1 MHIHTIHD
9 IHNSFDN
16 AITPLETIASGDTRR
31 FNVQDAS
38 GGLVQRDSD
47 KEVLTRL
54 PADQLNPVCGPLYVA
69 DAEPGD
75 ALEIELDEFEPC
87 GWGWTGQIPGF
98 GLLADEFPDPWLNI
112 STYDD
117 EFVHFHEDI
126 RIPYRPFA
134 GVIGLAPGAP
144 GAHSIVPPRTCGGN
158 LDIRDLIK
166 GTKLYLPVEVEGA
179 LLSVG
184 DTHACQGDGEICGT
198 AVETSMAVTAT
209 IRLHK
214 QSHLPSPMFETLP
227 PPATDQER
235 MGYLVTTGVGP
246 DLMAAARDATRFMI
260 DRLVA
265 KANMTPQMAYG
276 LCSVTAHLRISEV
289 VDQPNWVVSYYLPKS
304 VFTSRKL
311 QAL

>member
-9 IHNSFDN
+9 IQNSFDN
-16 AITPLETIASGDTRR
+16 SIAPLETISSGDTRR
-31 FNVQDAS
+31 FDVRDAS
-38 GGLVQRDSD
+38 GGLVQRDSST
-47 KEVLTRL
+47 EVLTRL
-54 PADQLNPVCGPLYVA
+54 PAEQLNPVCGPLYVA

-75 ALEIELDEFEPC
+75 ALEIELNEFEPC

-117 EFVHFHEDI
+117 EFVHFHDDI

-134 GVIGLAPGAP
+134 GVIGLAPSKS

-158 LDIRDLIK
+158 LDVRDLTK

-179 LLSVG
+179 LLSIG

-214 QSHLPSPMFETLP
+214 QARLPSPMFETLP
-227 PPATDQER
+227 SPASDQER
-235 MGYLVTTGVGP
+235 VGYLVTTGVGP
-246 DLMAAARDATRFMI
+246 DLMTAARDATRFMI

-265 KANMTPQMAYG
+265 QADLTPQMAYG
-276 LCSVTAHLRISEV
+276 LCSVAAHLRISEI
-289 VDQPNWVVSYYLPKS
+289 VDQPNWVVSYYFPKS
-304 VFTSRKL
+304 IFNSRAL